1 MPAPPRFSVVVP
13 LYAPAF
19 GIPFIA
25 GSIPLPAARLS
36 IVSLRIAGVVLIV
49 AAIALVRAAP
59 TWARG
64 VYRIGIGCTDVAGYC
79 IERGFAR
86 PFRCIDAPSGVLQ
99 KN

>member
-1 MPAPPRFSVVVP
+1 
-13 LYAPAF
+13 
-19 GIPFIA
+19 
-25 GSIPLPAARLS
+25 
-36 IVSLRIAGVVLIV
+36 VLIV

-86 PFRCIDAPSGVLQ
+86 PFSCIDAPSGVLQ